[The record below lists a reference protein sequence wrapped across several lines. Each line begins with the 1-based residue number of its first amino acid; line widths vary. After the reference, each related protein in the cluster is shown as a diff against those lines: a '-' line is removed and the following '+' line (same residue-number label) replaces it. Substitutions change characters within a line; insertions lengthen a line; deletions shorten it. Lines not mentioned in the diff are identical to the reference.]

1 MGAATQAHDLGSGV
15 LTPLV
20 GRERALDAAAGL
32 VLREDVRLV
41 TLVGP
46 PGIGK
51 TRLALAVA
59 ARLRAPTA
67 AAAGGARPF
76 ADGVCLVPLA
86 AVRDPALVVP
96 AIAQALGISE
106 ERDPAPREGLRRY
119 LREKRLL
126 LVLDNLEQVLPAA
139 PEIVELLAAAPSV
152 TVLATSRAAASS
164 RARGSPSRRRQMCAT
179 AAAFSGESA
188 KPGWAARA
196 RATNSRTAS

>member
-1 MGAATQAHDLGSGV
+1 MGAATYAAHAAPVHDLGGGL

-20 GRERALDAAAGL
+20 GRERELDAVAGL

-59 ARLRAPTA
+59 ARLRDRTATAVGRAP
-67 AAAGGARPF
+67 PY

-106 ERDPAPREGLRRY
+106 GRDPAPREALREY

-126 LVLDNLEQVLPAA
+126 LVLDNFEQVLPAA
-139 PEIVELLAAAPSV
+139 PAVADLSLIHI
-152 TVLATSRAAASS
+152 
-164 RARGSPSRRRQMCAT
+164 
-179 AAAFSGESA
+179 
-188 KPGWAARA
+188 
-196 RATNSRTAS
+196 